1 MLFRWAEFQFTDYF
15 SWKEDFQ
22 HPGHE
27 LLISGGE
34 DDDLEGIVIQDVCI
48 SGHNSKNY
56 VCNNM
61 QIILKQSMET
71 YIFSKMF
78 LRIPVKQQFFMR
90 SVETIDTVSGDYA

>member
-1 MLFRWAEFQFTDYF
+1 
-15 SWKEDFQ
+15 
-22 HPGHE
+22 
-27 LLISGGE
+27 
-34 DDDLEGIVIQDVCI
+34 
-48 SGHNSKNY
+48 
-56 VCNNM
+56 M